1 MPVSSECRPTG
12 FLPTAPHLF
21 SLGLSLDLHST
32 VNIHHDLHVKIICN
46 NAPTEF
52 YPIVDLHKI
61 RAVNVRVRVRV
72 SIKKYN
78 IGLDK
83 RIEHSLHSNT
93 GAVICE
99 PLANGDCF

>member
-12 FLPTAPHLF
+12 FLPTARHLF

-32 VNIHHDLHVKIICN
+32 VNIHHDLHVKIMQQY
-46 NAPTEF
+46 APTEF

-61 RAVNVRVRVRV
+61 RAVNVK
-72 SIKKYN
+72 IKKYN

-93 GAVICE
+93 GAVICK